1 MLGVEEFGHS
11 APGARVMEHF
21 GFTVE
26 NLTTM
31 ARETL
36 GQGVT
41 A

>member
-1 MLGVEEFGHS
+1 
-11 APGARVMEHF
+11 MEHF

-31 ARETL
+31 AREML